1 MFDRRSF
8 IKHPQGVELILNRF
22 VNSCR
27 KISTLLFEIAGTN
40 QPRMVY
46 IGGWKGNDNLGDEA
60 LFLAYK
66 RLFPRYNFVHYPTK
80 AGRILTLMCK
90 VLKPTRV
97 AVLSGGTLINRSE
110 NYLAAMRECS
120 DIFPKLVIF
129 GTGVANPVFWSRY
142 PEWKDTL
149 KQWKP
154 LLERCVYVGVRGSI
168 SAEILKD
175 IGINAEVI
183 GDPVISF
190 CDGETALKEKVMPES
205 VGFNIANPHGKVW
218 GNEETIQKEFTI
230 LAKLAKKAGWKVRW
244 FIIWPRDREI
254 TLQTARDSGTE
265 AEVYEIYRE
274 PDLFLRLVR
283 PLSVFVG
290 MKLHAVVLAT
300 CAYVPSVM
308 LEYRPKCRDYMRSIE
323 QEAFTVRTDRFTA
336 GYVWDLISSLNVG
349 RNRLSHILSEKV
361 KFLRDKQI
369 SKASDLMKMFSESN
383 KNM

>member
-1 MFDRRSF
+1 M
-8 IKHPQGVELILNRF
+8 ILNR
-22 VNSCR
+22 VIEACR
-27 KISTLLFEIAGTN
+27 KISRLSFEVASTN
-40 QPRMVY
+40 PPRMVY
-46 IGGWKGNDNLGDEA
+46 IGGWKGHDNLGDEA

-66 RLFPRYNFVHYPTK
+66 KLFPDYSFINYPK
-80 AGRILTLMCK
+80 GRALAMLCK
-90 VLKPTRV
+90 VLNPARV
-97 AVLSGGTLINRSE
+97 AVLAGGTLINRGE
-110 NYLAAMRECS
+110 GYLAAMRECS
-120 DIFPKLVIF
+120 DIFPKLVVF
-129 GTGVANPVFWSRY
+129 GTGVANPAFWSRY

-149 KQWKP
+149 KEWKP
-154 LLERCVYVGVRGSI
+154 ILERCVYVGVRGPI
-168 SAEILKD
+168 SAEILKN
-175 IGINAEVI
+175 IGVTAEVI

-205 VGFNIANPHGKVW
+205 VGFNIGHSFGKVW
-218 GNEETIQKEFTI
+218 GDEETIQKEFTI

-244 FIIWPRDREI
+244 FIVWPQDREI

-274 PDLFLRLVR
+274 TELYLRLVR

-323 QEAFTVRTDRFTA
+323 QEAFTVRTDCFTA
-336 GYVWDLISSLNVG
+336 EYVWDLISSLNVD
-349 RNRLSHILSEKV
+349 RTRLSHILSEKI

-369 SKASDLMKMFSESN
+369 SKASDLMKIFSKS
-383 KNM
+383 K